1 MQEKKFFVYLKSRLF
16 AIENLDKIP
25 TRQPTSDVATEPEVA
40 TEPTKTTKETKV
52 KTKGKTSSLKL
63 LEEFLYKK
71 EFLYK
76 NINEQ
81 IFRDYFLY
89 QTPSYLTKALYDR
102 KMMGL

>member
-1 MQEKKFFVYLKSRLF
+1 MQEKKFLLYLKSRFF

-40 TEPTKTTKETKV
+40 TEPTKTTKETKA
-52 KTKGKTSSLKL
+52 KTEGKTSSLKL

-89 QTPSYLTKALYDR
+89 RTPSYLTKALYDR
-102 KMMGL
+102 KMMKL